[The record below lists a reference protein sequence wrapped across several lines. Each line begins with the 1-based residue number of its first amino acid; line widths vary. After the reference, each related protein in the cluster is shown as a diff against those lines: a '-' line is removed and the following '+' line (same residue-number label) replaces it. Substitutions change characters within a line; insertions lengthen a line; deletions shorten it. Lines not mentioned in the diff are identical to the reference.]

1 MKNISQTQIEQIVRN
16 AFRKCNGTGAEWIET
31 EQLFTTLYGDTYL
44 KIKRKI
50 CLEGNGNMEMS
61 ATA

>member
-1 MKNISQTQIEQIVRN
+1 MKNISQTQIEQVVRN
-16 AFRKCNGTGAEWIET
+16 AFRKCNGAEAEWIET
-31 EQLFTTLYGDTYL
+31 EQLFTTIYGDAYL

-50 CLEGNGNMEMS
+50 CLESNGKMEIS